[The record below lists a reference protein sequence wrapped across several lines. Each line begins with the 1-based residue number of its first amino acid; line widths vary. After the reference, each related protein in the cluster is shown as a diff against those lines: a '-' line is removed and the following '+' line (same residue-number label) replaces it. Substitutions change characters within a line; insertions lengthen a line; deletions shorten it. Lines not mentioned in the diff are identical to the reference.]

1 MKQTDILIVIAVATV
16 VAIAIRVVR
25 RKIADRNLP
34 PIHIHDNLMKR
45 AEIHSVDSPFL
56 KKICREYKA
65 NGHISNRQAASVEKA
80 VARIEERAAQRK

>member
-25 RKIADRNLP
+25 RKIANRNLLP
-34 PIHIHDNLMKR
+34 LHIHDNLMKR

>member
-25 RKIADRNLP
+25 RKIANRNLP
-34 PIHIHDNLMKR
+34 PIHIHDSLMKR

-80 VARIEERAAQRK
+80 VARIEERTAQRK